1 MRWLIPL
8 VIGFH
13 VSMMGGAACG
23 QAPSTDDALGERS
36 ALIGVHAIPVDEA
49 MRKGI
54 SSPRPVTL
62 IYAMKLDTQ
71 RQTKTLP
78 AAWGGLSSILIQKAE
93 GDGLEVKALTDQG
106 HLASLRLPNPLQ
118 FNSQSTPGSV
128 AITLQALAAP
138 NGEILEGTR
147 EIDSEGLAP
156 KGAGFLV
163 SFERNHRILEVT
175 RDATTQRLTSK
186 YGPNL
191 VGFEGLEPNGGMEA
205 LVALPDGRYLASA
218 EYGRDKPQD
227 KLSAPYWIFGPEPAG
242 GVAPFGAFTNQ
253 EDFGITDAR
262 VLGTDLWLL
271 KRAYDPKTKINRS
284 RLERCPLSDVLQ
296 AKPICTLE
304 LALSPPFPMDNY
316 EGLEMLQDPKSG
328 DWIAILLSDDN
339 FSDDQSTNLLAFR
352 LAPSPAATPK

>member
-8 VIGFH
+8 VIGIQ
-13 VSMMGGAACG
+13 VSGMGGAACA
-23 QAPSTDDALGERS
+23 QNPSTDDALGEKS
-36 ALIGVHAIPVDEA
+36 AVVGVQTIPVDEA
-49 MRKGI
+49 MQKGI
-54 SSPRPVTL
+54 SSPRQVTL
-62 IYAMKLDTQ
+62 IYALKLDTQ
-71 RQTKTLP
+71 RQAKTLP
-78 AAWGGLSSILIQKAE
+78 EVWGGLSSILIQKVD

-106 HLASLRLPNPLQ
+106 HLASLRLPNPLL
-118 FNSQSTPGSV
+118 FNSQSTPDSV
-128 AITLQALAAP
+128 AITIQALTAP

-156 KGAGFLV
+156 YGAGFLI

-175 RDATTQRLTSK
+175 RDASTKRLTAK
-186 YGPNL
+186 NGPNL

-227 KLSAPYWIFGPEPAG
+227 KLLAPFWIFGPEPAG

-253 EDFGITDAR
+253 ENFGITDAR
-262 VLGTDLWLL
+262 VLGGDLWLL

-284 RLERCPLSDVLQ
+284 RLERCPLTDVLA

-352 LAPSPAATPK
+352 LAPSPPATSK

>member
-8 VIGFH
+8 VIGFQ
-13 VSMMGGAACG
+13 VSVMGGAACA
-23 QAPSTDDALGERS
+23 QAQSTDDALGEKS
-36 ALIGVHAIPVDEA
+36 AVVAVQTIPVDEA

-54 SSPRPVTL
+54 SSPHQVTL
-62 IYAMKLDTQ
+62 IYAFKLDTK

-78 AAWGGLSSILIQKAE
+78 AAWGGLSSILIQKAD

-106 HLASLRLPNPLQ
+106 HLASFRLPNPLT
-118 FNSQSTPGSV
+118 FNSQSSPDSV
-128 AITLQALAAP
+128 NVTVQALAAP
-138 NGEILEGTR
+138 SGKILEGAR
-147 EIDSEGLAP
+147 EMDSEGLAP
-156 KGAGFLV
+156 HGAGFLV
-163 SFERNHRILEVT
+163 SFERNHRILAIT
-175 RDATTQRLTSK
+175 RDPATQRLTSQN
-186 YGPNL
+186 GPNL

-227 KLSAPYWIFGPEPAG
+227 KLLAPYWIFGPEAPG
-242 GVAPFGAFTNQ
+242 GIAPFGAFTNQ
-253 EDFGITDAR
+253 ENFGITDAR
-262 VLGTDLWLL
+262 VLGGDLWLL

-284 RLERCPLSDVLQ
+284 RLERCPLTDVLQ